1 MAEMN
6 VEKQQLLDWI
16 EEDREQLVQF
26 FSDFVASPSPNPPGD
41 TTVAVKHITDFLDR
55 EELPY
60 QLIDPQPPM
69 ANVVGTFE
77 GANPGRH
84 LVLKWAY

>member
-6 VEKQQLLDWI
+6 VEKQQLLDSI
-16 EEDREQLVQF
+16 EKDRDQLVQF

-41 TTVAVKHITDFLDR
+41 TTVAVKHITDFLDL

-60 QLIDPQPPM
+60 RLIDPQLLWPTWWGHSRVPTL
-69 ANVVGTFE
+69 GDT
-77 GANPGRH
+77 
-84 LVLKWAY
+84 